1 MKSDRT
7 NPQGTSSKI
16 ILSINKSNKTR
27 IHRDD
32 QNKLGKEEN
41 WCSRDQMNKN
51 KLAASQKTLKG
62 YLYLSFEMTKLPLS
76 LFIFYMRNRPQK
88 SNL

>member
-41 WCSRDQMNKN
+41 WCSRDQI
-51 KLAASQKTLKG
+51 AASQNPKRVFI
-62 YLYLSFEMTKLPLS
+62 SKL
-76 LFIFYMRNRPQK
+76 
-88 SNL
+88 